1 MEGWDVFGLISIF
14 LMDLRMDLLW
24 KILLLALSPTQVMA
38 GVGLI
43 WLLGFGPVWPI
54 WLGWLVLGLLE
65 DASSMS
71 ELSF

>member
-1 MEGWDVFGLISIF
+1 MEGCEVFGLISIF

-38 GVGLI
+38 GVGWI
-43 WLLGFGPVWPI
+43 GWLGFGPVWLG

-65 DASSMS
+65 DASSTS
-71 ELSF
+71 ELS